1 MVANAM
7 GIHREDKFKQY
18 MLWGDWELILRDA
31 NDYIHESPFEKERIV
46 EVLQKVFVK

>member
-7 GIHREDKFKQY
+7 GIHRDDKFKRY
-18 MLWGDWELILRDA
+18 MLWGDLELILRDA